1 MSAPLL
7 PGRTGAVLHTAYQ
20 RVIVPARVFLSAA
33 AVAAFAKITGLD
45 LEHAIFIGV
54 AVAVI
59 AVAVLAMRGGGA
71 STAWLPDDHRE
82 RDGSRLEVAA
92 LSWALL
98 GRGGRVTEGALRRL
112 RSVAEHR
119 LARHGLSLAAPW
131 DAEAIRALLGDTAW
145 AVLNTRAHMPS
156 RREFEQCVRALE
168 QADPQLDHPAH
179 PARRR

>member
-7 PGRTGAVLHTAYQ
+7 PGRTGEVLHSAYQ
-20 RVIVPARVFLSAA
+20 RVVVPARAVLSAA
-33 AVAAFAKITGLD
+33 AVAALAKITGLD

-54 AVAVI
+54 GVLVVT
-59 AVAVLAMRGGGA
+59 VAVLAMRGGGA
-71 STAWLPDDHRE
+71 STAWLPDDRRE

-92 LSWALL
+92 LSWSLL

-112 RSVAEHR
+112 RTVAESR
-119 LARHGLSLAAPW
+119 LARHGLSLAAPQ
-131 DAEAIRALLGDTAW
+131 DADAIRALLGETSW
-145 AVLNTRAHMPS
+145 AVLNTRAHMPG

-168 QADPQLDHPAH
+168 RADPYLSHEDH